1 MSDDSLESYVDP
13 YAERPSFWSRHE
25 AGVWAAGIFVLT
37 VVLTVFSFP
46 PYPTPEFAYAFASPA
61 IFWAYMRPSFRL
73 YAVTMFAAQAV
84 AWTIIL
90 GWLHNVTWGGL
101 LLLGP
106 FTGAW
111 VGLWYLAVWWAM
123 PLINLHPPLR
133 RVLGVLGLAALWVFI
148 EWTRTWVLGGFPWL
162 PLAASQWQRSI
173 LLQIAS
179 FTGAYGVSFILI
191 TFNLGFAAY

>member
-1 MSDDSLESYVDP
+1 MGLRGRQDEPQGQARAGRKGGPQRALPVRVRQEIQALPRCVTYLIRESDDSLESYVDP

-84 AWTIIL
+84 AWTMIL

-101 LLLGP
+101 
-106 FTGAW
+106 
-111 VGLWYLAVWWAM
+111 
-123 PLINLHPPLR
+123 
-133 RVLGVLGLAALWVFI
+133 
-148 EWTRTWVLGGFPWL
+148 
-162 PLAASQWQRSI
+162 
-173 LLQIAS
+173 
-179 FTGAYGVSFILI
+179 
-191 TFNLGFAAY
+191 